1 MSVTARSVVAET
13 NGATSVRGAV
23 APRIG
28 RLGRRRATGELTVVP
43 VDPLVGP
50 DRLELTRAIAVPQ
63 VISGRRAFESR
74 LVSRAWARSLRSAA
88 AQRLLDVTCASVAL
102 VVAAPLFAV
111 CALAV
116 RLTSRGP
123 VIFRQT
129 RIGRRGKP
137 FECLKFRTMRCDAE
151 AALAALLLADEEA
164 RAAFEAVFKLD
175 DDPRIT
181 RVGRFLRRTCLDE
194 LPQLLNVLRGEM
206 SMVGPRPVVPQE
218 LMRYGDYGQV
228 ILQAKPGMTGA
239 WQVARTPVTTYAE
252 RVLLDVDY
260 VLNRTIAGDIEIL
273 AQTLRRLRTAGENTA
288 K

>member
-1 MSVTARSVVAET
+1 M
-13 NGATSVRGAV
+13 
-23 APRIG
+23 
-28 RLGRRRATGELTVVP
+28 
-43 VDPLVGP
+43 
-50 DRLELTRAIAVPQ
+50 
-63 VISGRRAFESR
+63 
-74 LVSRAWARSLRSAA
+74 
-88 AQRLLDVTCASVAL
+88 
-102 VVAAPLFAV
+102 
-111 CALAV
+111 

-123 VIFRQT
+123 IIFRQT